1 MILLTGIVLGLAF
14 NAEIVMKSY
23 SQPTFAPTPGSQ
35 GAVPQKQQLQLQAQA
50 PPSTQAPPTQTA
62 PVAPVCNPNSPTLQL
77 RSTGAKVTELQGYLV
92 QLGYGYLLG
101 QAGIDGKFGPS
112 TQSAVKNF
120 QEDAGLKPVDGIV
133 GPRTWM
139 VLCEVMTS
147 VAAAPIQQQQQL
159 QQQQFEENF
168 QGLLKQQQNVQQQIQ
183 QQQQQS
189 PSSQQLQQLQQQLQ
203 QLQRQLEQLQ
213 QLQSPRA
220 VPAKEEG
227 HIPTLAPSQ
236 QQQQQQQLQQQ
247 QQQLQQVL
255 QQGQQLFQQPL
266 QQQQSPTA
274 TPPMAKFKIKID
286 SIKIN
291 SDHDPFASGEWRL
304 YLTSNAQQIRVDTP
318 TGAMWDVDNGE
329 TVVFPN
335 LFLNVAIPTNGVIF
349 IDTMGEEVD
358 GQETKIPAI
367 PSSVKAAFTVGAI
380 VWSGPLA
387 ATYAGYL
394 DKARSVLQS
403 IVALDKNDALGS
415 ISKEYR
421 QADNYGIG
429 THAERSSSGD
439 YILRYTISRIP

>member
-1 MILLTGIVLGLAF
+1 
-14 NAEIVMKSY
+14 
-23 SQPTFAPTPGSQ
+23 
-35 GAVPQKQQLQLQAQA
+35 
-50 PPSTQAPPTQTA
+50 
-62 PVAPVCNPNSPTLQL
+62 
-77 RSTGAKVTELQGYLV
+77 
-92 QLGYGYLLG
+92 
-101 QAGIDGKFGPS
+101 
-112 TQSAVKNF
+112 
-120 QEDAGLKPVDGIV
+120 
-133 GPRTWM
+133 
-139 VLCEVMTS
+139 
-147 VAAAPIQQQQQL
+147 
-159 QQQQFEENF
+159 
-168 QGLLKQQQNVQQQIQ
+168 
-183 QQQQQS
+183 
-189 PSSQQLQQLQQQLQ
+189 
-203 QLQRQLEQLQ
+203 
-213 QLQSPRA
+213 
-220 VPAKEEG
+220 
-227 HIPTLAPSQ
+227 
-236 QQQQQQQLQQQ
+236 
-247 QQQLQQVL
+247 
-255 QQGQQLFQQPL
+255 
-266 QQQQSPTA
+266 
-274 TPPMAKFKIKID
+274 MAKFKIKIV
-286 SIKIN
+286 SIKIH

-318 TGAMWDVDNGE
+318 IGAMWDVDNGE